1 MSTLEFVQD
10 QPFPDKKKNT
20 HRTSKK
26 KINGNSRNFLFFI
39 FLLKK
44 IDPHIQIGGRI
55 HEVIM
60 IWNKSDAQMDLGRKN
75 SLNQHHSAKVNY
87 SKTHPLVAH
96 GPHSSPF
103 CLSSS

>member
-20 HRTSKK
+20 HRTSKNRSMV
-26 KINGNSRNFLFFI
+26 IAENFYFLF

-60 IWNKSDAQMDLGRKN
+60 VWNKSGGQMDLGRKN
-75 SLNQHHSAKVNY
+75 SLNQHHSVKVNY
-87 SKTHPLVAH
+87 CKTRPLVAH

>member
-10 QPFPDKKKNT
+10 QPFPDKNL
-20 HRTSKK
+20 KK
-26 KINGNSRNFLFFI
+26 KINGNSRKFLFFI

-55 HEVIM
+55 HQVVM
-60 IWNKSDAQMDLGRKN
+60 VWNKSGGQMDLGRKN
-75 SLNQHHSAKVNY
+75 SLNQHHHSVKVNY
-87 SKTHPLVAH
+87 CKTRPLVAH

-103 CLSSS
+103 